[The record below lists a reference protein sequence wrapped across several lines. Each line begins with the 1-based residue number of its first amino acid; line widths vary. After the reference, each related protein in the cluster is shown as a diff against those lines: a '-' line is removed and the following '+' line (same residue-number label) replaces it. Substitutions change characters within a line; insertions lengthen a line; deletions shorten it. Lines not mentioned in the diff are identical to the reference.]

1 MPSPDVAGPVHATVK
16 TLVDLARHRAQHQPD
31 QPAYTFLLDGES
43 EEATLTYAQLDRRA
57 RAIAARL
64 QALGVTDGQRA
75 LLLFQPGLDYIT
87 AFFGCLYAG
96 AVAVPSYPPDPFR
109 MERTFPR
116 FHAIVTDSAA
126 AAVLTTG
133 MILDLAGEL
142 FDEHPDLQPLQ
153 RLATDQLPD
162 DEADAWRPPAVD
174 GSTLAF
180 LQYTSGSTAQPKGVM
195 LTHDNLLANLA
206 MIRKGFG
213 ITSGDIGALWLP
225 PYHDMGLIGA
235 ILQPLYAGFPV
246 VLMSPLDF
254 LQRPLRWLRA
264 ITRYRATVSGGP
276 NFAYDLAARK
286 VTDAQKATLDLS
298 TWRVAFNGAEPV
310 RRETLERFSQAFA
323 ACGFRP
329 EAFYPCYGLAE
340 GTLIV
345 SGGRR
350 GQGARY
356 ARVKASTL
364 GAGQAIPAAA
374 DDPDGQWA
382 VSCGTALGEE
392 RILIVD
398 PETRQ
403 PLSDGQVGEVWVSGP
418 NVAVGYWNRPQETA
432 ETFHATPAAGAT
444 DASSSEKLASVDG
457 LRFLRTGDLGFVLD
471 GELFIAGRIKDL
483 IIIDGQNH
491 YPQDIEL
498 TVEKSHPALRP
509 GCAAAFPITVDGQER
524 LAVAVEVA
532 RNLRPARDGQATSED
547 ALDPE
552 ALRAAIRRAVTA
564 GHDLRVH
571 AIALLKAGSIP
582 KTSSGKIQRHACRQ
596 GFLAGTLELW
606 DGASAPW

>member
-1 MPSPDVAGPVHATVK
+1 MHNGHELPPGELT
-16 TLVDLARHRAQHQPD
+16 DLIAILRWRAQHQPD

-43 EEATLTYAQLDRRA
+43 EEATLTYAQLDHRA

-64 QALGVTDGQRA
+64 QAMGVTDGRRA
-75 LLLFQPGLDYIT
+75 LLVYQPGLDYVT
-87 AFFGCLYAG
+87 AFLGCLYAG
-96 AVAVPSYPPDPFR
+96 AVAVPAYPPDPFR

-126 AAVLTTG
+126 TAVLTTA
-133 MILDLAGEL
+133 MVLEFAGEL
-142 FDEHPDLQPLQ
+142 FDEHPDLRPLQ
-153 RLATDQLPD
+153 RLATDEIPD
-162 DEADAWRPPAVD
+162 PEADAWQPPAIS

-206 MIRKGFG
+206 MIRESFG
-213 ITSGDIGALWLP
+213 ITPADVGVIWLP
-225 PYHDMGLIGA
+225 PYHDMGLIGG
-235 ILQPLYAGFPV
+235 ILQPLYAGFSM

-276 NFAYDLAARK
+276 NFAYDLCARK
-286 VTDAQKATLDLS
+286 VTEAQKTTLDLS
-298 TWRVAFNGAEPV
+298 TWQVAFNGAEPV
-310 RRETLERFSQAFA
+310 RRETLERFSAAFA
-323 ACGFRP
+323 GCGFRP

-356 ARVKASTL
+356 TRVQAPAL
-364 GAGQAIPAAA
+364 GQGQAVPAAE

-392 RILIVD
+392 QILIVD

-403 PLSDGQVGEVWVSGP
+403 PLPDGQVGEVWVSGP
-418 NVAVGYWNRPQETA
+418 NVAVGYWDRPQETA
-432 ETFHATPAAGAT
+432 ETFHAAPA
-444 DASSSEKLASVDG
+444 DELSPASG
-457 LRFLRTGDLGFVLD
+457 IRFLRTGDLGFIQG

-509 GCAAAFPITVDGQER
+509 GCAAAFPITVDGEER

-532 RNLRPARDGQATSED
+532 KGMRPAQDGQAVSDD
-547 ALDPE
+547 ALNPD

-571 AIALLKAGSIP
+571 TVALLKPGSIP

-596 GFLAGTLELW
+596 GLLTGTLDLW
-606 DGASAPW
+606 DDAR

>member
-1 MPSPDVAGPVHATVK
+1 MNVVSTSTGLSPASTSLVAV
-16 TLVDLARHRAQHQPD
+16 AREWAQHQPD

-43 EEATLTYAQLDRRA
+43 EEATLTYAQLDRHA

-64 QALGVTDGQRA
+64 QAMGVTDGRRA
-75 LLLFQPGLDYIT
+75 LLLYQPSLDYVA
-87 AFFGCLYAG
+87 AFMGCLYAG

-126 AAVLTTG
+126 SAVLTTA

-153 RLATDQLPD
+153 RLATDEIPD
-162 DEADAWRPPAVD
+162 DEADAWQPSTVN

-206 MIRKGFG
+206 MIREGFG
-213 ITSGDIGALWLP
+213 ITSDDVGMIWLP
-225 PYHDMGLIGA
+225 PYHDMGLIGGV
-235 ILQPLYAGFPV
+235 LQPLYAGFNV

-264 ITRYRATVSGGP
+264 ISRYRATVSGGP

-298 TWRVAFNGAEPV
+298 TWKVAFNGAEPV
-310 RRETLERFSQAFA
+310 RRETMERFSQVFA
-323 ACGFRP
+323 PCGFRP

-356 ARVKASTL
+356 ARVKASAL
-364 GAGQAIPAAA
+364 GAGQAVPAAE
-374 DDPDGQWA
+374 DDPDSQPA
-382 VSCGTALGEE
+382 VSCGAALGEE

-398 PETRQ
+398 PEMRQ
-403 PLSDGQVGEVWVSGP
+403 PLPDGQVGEVWVTGP

-432 ETFHATPAAGAT
+432 ETFHAVPEPDT
-444 DASSSEKLASVDG
+444 DANFPEKLASVSEA
-457 LRFLRTGDLGFVLD
+457 RFLRTGDLGFILD
-471 GELFIAGRIKDL
+471 GELLIAGRIKDL

-532 RNLRPARDGQATSED
+532 KNLQPAQDGQATSDD

-606 DGASAPW
+606 DGAL

>member
-1 MPSPDVAGPVHATVK
+1 MNAADKFIGWSPATTSLVAV
-16 TLVDLARHRAQHQPD
+16 ARERAQQQPD
-31 QPAYTFLLDGES
+31 QPAYTFLVDGEN
-43 EEATLTYAQLDRRA
+43 EEATFTYAQLDRRA

-64 QALGVTDGQRA
+64 QATGVTDGQRA
-75 LLLFQPGLDYIT
+75 LLLYQPGLDYVA
-87 AFFGCLYAG
+87 AFMGCLYAG
-96 AVAVPSYPPDPFR
+96 AVAVPAYPPDPFR

-116 FHAIVTDSAA
+116 FHAIVTDSTA
-126 AAVLTTG
+126 AAVLTTST
-133 MILDLAGEL
+133 ILDLAGEL

-153 RLATDQLPD
+153 RLATDDIPD
-162 DEADAWRPPAVD
+162 DAADAWRAPAVD

-206 MIRKGFG
+206 MIHQGFG
-213 ITSGDIGALWLP
+213 MVPDDIGLIWLP
-225 PYHDMGLIGA
+225 PYHDMGLIGG
-235 ILQPLYAGFPV
+235 ILQPLYAGIPV

-264 ITRYRATVSGGP
+264 VTRYRATVSGGP
-276 NFAYDLAARK
+276 NFAYDLCARK

-310 RRETLERFSQAFA
+310 RRETLERFSRAFA
-323 ACGFRP
+323 PCGFRP

-350 GQGARY
+350 GQGARF
-356 ARVKASTL
+356 ARVKASAL
-364 GAGQAIPAAA
+364 GAGQALPVA
-374 DDPDGQWA
+374 DDDPEGQA
-382 VSCGTALGEE
+382 VVGCGAALGEE

-398 PETRQ
+398 PETRR
-403 PLSDGQVGEVWVSGP
+403 PLPDGQVGEVWVSGP

-432 ETFHATPAAGAT
+432 DTFHATPLGEA
-444 DASSSEKLASVDG
+444 DAVGGSPAQPA
-457 LRFLRTGDLGFVLD
+457 RFLRTGDLGFFLD

-498 TVEKSHPALRP
+498 TVEQCHPALRP
-509 GCAAAFPITVDGQER
+509 GCAAAFPITVDGEER

-532 RNLRPARDGQATSED
+532 RNLRPARDGQTTED

-552 ALRAAIRRAVTA
+552 ALRAAIRRAVAA

-596 GFLAGTLELW
+596 GFLAGTLEQW
-606 DGASAPW
+606 DGAG

>member
-1 MPSPDVAGPVHATVK
+1 MTRFDADSMGLPLAPRTLLDVAQQRG
-16 TLVDLARHRAQHQPD
+16 QHQAH
-31 QPAYTFLLDGES
+31 QLAYTFLLDGEG
-43 EEATLTYAQLDRRA
+43 EEATLTYGQLDRRA

-64 QALGVTDGQRA
+64 QAMGVADGQRA
-75 LLLFQPGLDYIT
+75 LLLYQPSLDYVA
-87 AFFGCLYAG
+87 AFLGCLYAG

-126 AAVLTTG
+126 AAVLTTA

-153 RLATDQLPD
+153 RLATDEIAD
-162 DEADAWRPPAVD
+162 DEAEAWQPPAVD

-206 MIRKGFG
+206 MIREGFG
-213 ITSGDIGALWLP
+213 MVPEDVGMIWLP
-225 PYHDMGLIGA
+225 PYHDMGLIGG

-264 ITRYRATVSGGP
+264 ITRHRATVSGGP

-298 TWRVAFNGAEPV
+298 TWKVAFNGAEPV

-323 ACGFRP
+323 GCGFRP

-356 ARVKASTL
+356 ARVKAAAL
-364 GAGQAIPAAA
+364 GAGRAIPTAE
-374 DDPDGQWA
+374 DDPDGQPA
-382 VSCGTALGEE
+382 VGCGTALGQEQ
-392 RILIVD
+392 ILIVD

-403 PLSDGQVGEVWVSGP
+403 PLPDGQVGEVWVSGP

-432 ETFHATPAAGAT
+432 ETFHATPAPVTVANFSQKLATTAGA
-444 DASSSEKLASVDG
+444 
-457 LRFLRTGDLGFVLD
+457 RFLRTGDLGFILD

-483 IIIDGQNH
+483 IIVDGQNH

-509 GCAAAFPITVDGQER
+509 GCAAAFPVTVDGEER

-532 RNLRPARDGQATSED
+532 KNLRPARDGQAAGED

-552 ALRAAIRRAVTA
+552 ALRTAIRRAVTA

-596 GFLAGTLELW
+596 GFL
-606 DGASAPW
+606 

>member
-1 MPSPDVAGPVHATVK
+1 MNYRQNQLPDELT
-16 TLVDLARHRAQHQPD
+16 DLIGILNWRAQQQPD

-43 EEATLTYAQLDRRA
+43 EEATLTYAQLNRHA

-64 QALGVTDGQRA
+64 QAMGVTNGRRA
-75 LLLFQPGLDYIT
+75 LLLYQPSLDYVA
-87 AFFGCLYAG
+87 AFMGCLYAG

-126 AAVLTTG
+126 SAVLTTA

-142 FDEHPDLQPLQ
+142 FDEHPDLQPLR
-153 RLATDQLPD
+153 RLATDEIPD
-162 DEADAWRPPAVD
+162 DEADAWQPPTVN

-206 MIRKGFG
+206 MIREGFG
-213 ITSGDIGALWLP
+213 ITPDDVGMIWLP
-225 PYHDMGLIGA
+225 PYHDMGLIGGV
-235 ILQPLYAGFPV
+235 LQPLYAGV
-246 VLMSPLDF
+246 NVILMSPLDF

-264 ITRYRATVSGGP
+264 ISRYRATVSGGP

-298 TWRVAFNGAEPV
+298 TWKVAFNGAEPV
-310 RRETLERFSQAFA
+310 RRETMERFSQVFA
-323 ACGFRP
+323 PCGFRP

-356 ARVKASTL
+356 ARVKASAL
-364 GAGQAIPAAA
+364 GAGQAVPAAE
-374 DDPDGQWA
+374 DDPDGQPA
-382 VSCGTALGEE
+382 VSCGAALGEE

-403 PLSDGQVGEVWVSGP
+403 PLPDGQVGEVWVTGP

-432 ETFHATPAAGAT
+432 ETFHAVPEPAA
-444 DASSSEKLASVDG
+444 DANFSEKLASVAEA
-457 LRFLRTGDLGFVLD
+457 RFLRTGDLGFILD

-509 GCAAAFPITVDGQER
+509 GCAAAFPITVDGQEC

-532 RNLRPARDGQATSED
+532 KNLRPAQDGQATSDD

-582 KTSSGKIQRHACRQ
+582 KTSSGKIQRHACRH
-596 GFLAGTLELW
+596 GFLSGTLELW
-606 DGASAPW
+606 DSAS